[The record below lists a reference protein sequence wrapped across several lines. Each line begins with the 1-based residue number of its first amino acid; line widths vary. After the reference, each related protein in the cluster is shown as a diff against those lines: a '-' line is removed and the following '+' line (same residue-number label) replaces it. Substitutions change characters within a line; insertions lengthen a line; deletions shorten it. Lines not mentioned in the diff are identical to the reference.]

1 MLVRVKKGGR
11 AKHERKT
18 STYPD
23 LFYFVAFELT
33 FELEL
38 TVDLRHQCLVHFFF
52 RVEAVQSQ
60 CEVSAFFPVRFPN
73 LSSVF
78 FIKWVKKLCWDKLFM
93 SEVYSSDS
101 ERSSESELNNESCNK
116 MNSWIWFLSSFTLKN
131 NFKDLF
137 AVFLL
142 LFVCFAVNQRC
153 GGQPGFCVQWLY
165 GSFSAACVMN
175 TVSCYLSWHTRGL

>member
-60 CEVSAFFPVRFPN
+60 CEVSAFF
-73 LSSVF
+73 
-78 FIKWVKKLCWDKLFM
+78 C
-93 SEVYSSDS
+93 
-101 ERSSESELNNESCNK
+101 
-116 MNSWIWFLSSFTLKN
+116 
-131 NFKDLF
+131 
-137 AVFLL
+137 
-142 LFVCFAVNQRC
+142 
-153 GGQPGFCVQWLY
+153 
-165 GSFSAACVMN
+165 SFSKSFIGFLYKMSQKA
-175 TVSCYLSWHTRGL
+175 LLG

>member
-60 CEVSAFFPVRFPN
+60 CEVSAFF
-73 LSSVF
+73 
-78 FIKWVKKLCWDKLFM
+78 
-93 SEVYSSDS
+93 
-101 ERSSESELNNESCNK
+101 
-116 MNSWIWFLSSFTLKN
+116 
-131 NFKDLF
+131 
-137 AVFLL
+137 
-142 LFVCFAVNQRC
+142 LFVFQI
-153 GGQPGFCVQWLY
+153 FHW
-165 GSFSAACVMN
+165 FS
-175 TVSCYLSWHTRGL
+175 L